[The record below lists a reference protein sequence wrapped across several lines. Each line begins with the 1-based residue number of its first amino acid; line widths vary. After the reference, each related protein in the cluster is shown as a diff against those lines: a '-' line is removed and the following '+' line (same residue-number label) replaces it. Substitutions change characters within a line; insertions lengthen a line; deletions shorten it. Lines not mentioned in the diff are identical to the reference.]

1 MPEDT
6 SLWQGPYLLGTC
18 TYCFSSFSFSLAASR
33 SHRCS
38 DVLLCHRGGE
48 TCKPFYDVM
57 KMGKRLRQS
66 RPEMGGRDG
75 VGANKLQRRVPAHGN
90 VVRASINSE
99 CVDLLASRENRMKG
113 EALLS
118 V

>member
-1 MPEDT
+1 
-6 SLWQGPYLLGTC
+6 
-18 TYCFSSFSFSLAASR
+18 
-33 SHRCS
+33 
-38 DVLLCHRGGE
+38 
-48 TCKPFYDVM
+48 
-57 KMGKRLRQS
+57 
-66 RPEMGGRDG
+66 MGGRDG